1 MPGRPGSTDRESPR
15 LPDLTSTEIE
25 RRIEDLYGAPLAD
38 LEAHAQDHPPGM
50 LAALLGSLNDLQFA
64 ERNID
69 FQMTRLRELTG
80 PERVIGSFEAGHLLD
95 CARRITESVAV
106 RDAHSKATTAV
117 LQSLH
122 REPAPEDQAP
132 AHTPV
137 PAASPAV
144 PAPAAPSALSR

>member
-1 MPGRPGSTDRESPR
+1 M
-15 LPDLTSTEIE
+15 PDLTSTEIAV
-25 RRIEDLYGAPLAD
+25 RIEDLYGAPLTD
-38 LEAHAQDHPPGM
+38 LEVHARDQPPGM
-50 LAALLGSLNDLQFA
+50 LAALLGSLTDLQLA

-95 CARRITESVAV
+95 CARRITASVAA

-122 REPAPEDQAP
+122 RVSAPQGQAP
-132 AHTPV
+132 AHERAPTP
-137 PAASPAV
+137 PPAV
-144 PAPAAPSALSR
+144 PTPAVPSAPSR